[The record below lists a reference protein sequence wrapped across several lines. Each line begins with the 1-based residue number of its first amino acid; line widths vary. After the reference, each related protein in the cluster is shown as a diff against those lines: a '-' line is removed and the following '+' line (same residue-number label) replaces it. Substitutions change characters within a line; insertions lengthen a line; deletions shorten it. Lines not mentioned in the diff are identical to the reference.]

1 MSHEHVDPGFYG
13 GPHWSF
19 FDQFITSGLATLFWL
34 AVIAALAWGAL
45 RLVRRRNAAHQVAFA
60 DEPSALEL
68 VRRRYAL
75 GEIDVA
81 TFEAMTVQLLAS
93 EERERAVIPQGR
105 TYDQP
110 FV

>member
-45 RLVRRRNAAHQVAFA
+45 LLVRRRNAAH
-60 DEPSALEL
+60 
-68 VRRRYAL
+68 
-75 GEIDVA
+75 
-81 TFEAMTVQLLAS
+81 
-93 EERERAVIPQGR
+93 
-105 TYDQP
+105 
-110 FV
+110 